1 MCNSWLPK
9 TPLSLNKLFSL
20 LKVLVARPGTSRV
33 VSEQVPAP
41 LPSSLFVSY
50 GNLQMKLV
58 ILVLIV
64 SATKTRANWQGV
76 TPLPFMP
83 SVHLGRH
90 KSGAC
95 CSTHS
100 SPFSNSSNKILSA
113 FRVEV
118 TF

>member
-33 VSEQVPAP
+33 VNGQVLAP

-58 ILVLIV
+58 ILVLV
-64 SATKTRANWQGV
+64 GATSKTRANWQGV

-83 SVHLGRH
+83 SVHLGQH
-90 KSGAC
+90 KSGAA
-95 CSTHS
+95 CSTHY
-100 SPFSNSSNKILSA
+100 SPFIISSNKILSA